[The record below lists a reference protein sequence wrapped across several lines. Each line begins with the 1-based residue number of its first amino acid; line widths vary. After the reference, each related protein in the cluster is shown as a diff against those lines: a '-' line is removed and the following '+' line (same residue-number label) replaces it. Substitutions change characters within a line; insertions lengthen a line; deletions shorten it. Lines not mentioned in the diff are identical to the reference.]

1 MKKYKDAIKNIRK
14 ALEALTEEKRQTK
27 AQIQGLKFNEAGER
41 RPETGPERDRIWQS
55 YVWGTR
61 PQARAAHLALGLLR
75 GRPYKAMEARCHED
89 SPPPLYG
96 ILKAIHEACG
106 ENADLKA
113 EWSLDRIRTLVEKG
127 IDPVA
132 QEAA

>member
-1 MKKYKDAIKNIRK
+1 MKKHKDAIKNIRK
-14 ALEALTEEKRQTK
+14 ALKDLTEEKRQTK
-27 AQIQGLKFNEAGER
+27 AQILGLKYDAAGER
-41 RPETGPERDRIWQS
+41 RPDTGPERDRIWQS
-55 YVWGTR
+55 YVCGTR

-96 ILKAIHEACG
+96 ILHVIHEACG
-106 ENADLKA
+106 EDKDLKA
-113 EWSLDRIRTLVEKG
+113 EWTLERIRSLIEKG